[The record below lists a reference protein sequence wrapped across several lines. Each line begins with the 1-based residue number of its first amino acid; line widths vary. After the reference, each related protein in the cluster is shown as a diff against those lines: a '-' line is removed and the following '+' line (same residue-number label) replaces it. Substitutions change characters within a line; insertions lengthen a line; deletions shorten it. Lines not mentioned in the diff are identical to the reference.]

1 MIRKFLIIASLA
13 LTALQASALYDV
25 ETTERLRV
33 WAEFPDPI
41 VADGQTVNY
50 IKVYQ
55 HDDDDL
61 DYTAFN
67 MEFLLPEGFKVNL
80 IKQGRD
86 MVKDIFLTD
95 RAHSTHSIACNIV
108 DGIDLRIIADS
119 SENALFYKDDVD
131 GNPLDHLFTIGLI
144 ANESIESGEY
154 EIKHFGIKFSHR
166 NADARIPALDPNF
179 YTVKIEN
186 PSKPAGIAE
195 IDAEELDPDDCY
207 DLQGR
212 KVDPRKAR
220 GTIVVSHYRK
230 YYVK

>member
-1 MIRKFLIIASLA
+1 MIRKFLILAALA
-13 LTALQASALYDV
+13 LPALKASALYEV
-25 ETTERLRV
+25 ETTDRLRV
-33 WAEFPDPI
+33 WAEFPEII
-41 VADGQTVNY
+41 VADGKTVNY

-67 MEFLLPEGFKVNL
+67 MEFLLPEGFEVNMV
-80 IKQGRD
+80 KQGRD
-86 MVKDIFLTD
+86 MVRAIFLTD

-108 DGIDLRIIADS
+108 DGVDLRIIADS
-119 SENALFYKDDVD
+119 SENINFYKDDVD

-144 ANESIESGEY
+144 ANTTIKSGEY
-154 EIKHFGIKFSHR
+154 EIKHFGIKFCHR
-166 NADARIPALDPNF
+166 NADARVPALDPNF
-179 YTVKIEN
+179 YTVKINN
-186 PSKPAGIAE
+186 PTTSGIEEIEAE
-195 IDAEELDPDDCY
+195 ALDPDDCY

-220 GTIVVSHYRK
+220 GTIVISHNRK